1 MDIRHPRLAQNL
13 AKLFFWLTG
22 TNRCMG
28 KGDDVELGIGLVL
41 NGI

>member
-1 MDIRHPRLAQNL
+1 MDIRHPRLAQNC
-13 AKLFFWLTG
+13 FFWLTG